1 MCNADN
7 TNNKKYWNDYVTYW
21 ETRVESAN
29 DGSEKK
35 DKTPDDI
42 LLEYYFN
49 LLSVKETDAFLDF
62 GCGSGRLFPIFENR
76 TGTGGNYMGID
87 ISRVSL
93 EHAQQRFPQLRI
105 NERLFEYDGL
115 TVPFE
120 NNSFDKIVS
129 FGVFD
134 ACSQEEILMELL
146 RVLKPGG
153 ELFITGKNCRYH
165 ADDEQAL
172 TAEIN
177 ARKKGHPNHFTDVR
191 CMREQLEH
199 RQFKIEREFFFIRRG
214 DFARNVYKTQLPPVF
229 YEWALLIEK
238 GDASRT
244 DGVFSK
250 FSGEYSE
257 TFLLSDDAKKGAP

>member
-42 LLEYYFN
+42 LLEHYFN
-49 LLSVKETDAFLDF
+49 LLSVKETDVFLDF

-93 EHAQQRFPQLRI
+93 EHAQERFPRLRI

-115 TVPFE
+115 AVPFE

-134 ACSQEEILMELL
+134 ACSQEEILIPAKWSGIHAA
-146 RVLKPGG
+146 RGAHTTPSVRACCGQG
-153 ELFITGKNCRYH
+153 ITPEICSEISVPSAR
-165 ADDEQAL
+165 EIQESAL
-172 TAEIN
+172 IWI
-177 ARKKGHPNHFTDVR
+177 V
-191 CMREQLEH
+191 
-199 RQFKIEREFFFIRRG
+199 
-214 DFARNVYKTQLPPVF
+214 
-229 YEWALLIEK
+229 
-238 GDASRT
+238 
-244 DGVFSK
+244 
-250 FSGEYSE
+250 
-257 TFLLSDDAKKGAP
+257 